1 MKVISIKD
9 KYSQV
14 VAPKM
19 EEKFAY
25 GNVMAVPK
33 ISKVVVNV
41 GAGKLVKEGGD
52 RMGEVLESLA
62 MITGQKPVETKARK
76 AIAGFK
82 TRQGMVIGAKVT
94 LRGKRMWAFIDRLV
108 NVTLP
113 RTKDF
118 QGLNLS
124 VVDSRGNLNVGIKE
138 QIIFPEIS
146 PEKVKTLFGMQ
157 VTVTSSAKSRE
168 EGIELYRLLG
178 FPLKLK

>member
-1 MKVISIKD
+1 
-9 KYSQV
+9 
-14 VAPKM
+14 
-19 EEKFAY
+19 
-25 GNVMAVPK
+25 
-33 ISKVVVNV
+33 
-41 GAGKLVKEGGD
+41 
-52 RMGEVLESLA
+52 MGEVLESLA

-124 VVDSRGNLNVGIKE
+124 VVDSRSYNFV
-138 QIIFPEIS
+138 
-146 PEKVKTLFGMQ
+146 
-157 VTVTSSAKSRE
+157 
-168 EGIELYRLLG
+168 
-178 FPLKLK
+178 